1 MPLEAVRAIAAREGL
16 VILAITAEAPRRL
29 VVACGGTMSRDAFLK
44 RASLVAYAAF
54 QSYAA
59 PVEVVFEHRQGGAIQ
74 RCRVRRPDLEAYLD
88 RRLSP
93 SAFQARLAY
102 QQEGPGVRIPPP
114 PVIVAQPV
122 LPLPAPSQ
130 STAPVAHGESS
141 EPAPA
146 EEPPVVS
153 SATPQP
159 LAVATAP
166 PPAAM
171 ASSPAPPT
179 EAASP
184 APFASSRPNGPSGDW
199 RAGYA
204 LGAGRVPLDAWV
216 LEFNRP
222 VLPSLDV
229 RPGVWMIGAFTPTT
243 LRGLPGATEGAA
255 LALDLLATSRR
266 VVGPTSPS
274 FEGGFGARATVIQG
288 PGGGIHPA
296 AHLRIGA
303 RWHMASV
310 SMRYPLLSAAGDPT
324 ASWDASIGL
333 MWPYAGGGD

>member
-16 VILAITAEAPRRL
+16 VILAIAAEAPRRL
-29 VVACGGTMSRDAFLK
+29 VVTCGGTMTREIFLK

-59 PVEVVFEHRQGGAIQ
+59 PLEVVFEHRQGGATQ

-88 RRLSP
+88 GRLSR
-93 SAFQARLAY
+93 SVFQARLAY

-114 PVIVAQPV
+114 PVIVASPV
-122 LPLPAPSQ
+122 LPPSAASQSPEPVAQEESPVPAPSL
-130 STAPVAHGESS
+130 
-141 EPAPA
+141 
-146 EEPPVVS
+146 EPPIAFS
-153 SATPQP
+153 PQP
-159 LAVATAP
+159 LASGTASPPAAAAPPAP
-166 PPAAM
+166 PPI
-171 ASSPAPPT
+171 

-184 APFASSRPNGPSGDW
+184 APLSLPRPHGPSGDW

-229 RPGVWMIGAFTPTT
+229 RPGVWMIGAFTPST

-255 LALDLLATSRR
+255 MALDLLATSRR
-266 VVGPTSPS
+266 AVGPTSPS
-274 FEGGFGARATVIQG
+274 FEGGFGARATVVQG
-288 PGGGIHPA
+288 PGGGIYPA

-310 SMRYPLLSAAGDPT
+310 SLRYPLLSAPGDPT

-333 MWPYAGGGD
+333 MWPYAVGGD